1 MWIKILVPLHLLSN
15 FEIINYLNYKAR
27 LNGFFLKKQTNIED
41 KKVKKGIGFY
51 YLLTEI
57 QLYTLILLELNK
69 FL

>member
-1 MWIKILVPLHLLSN
+1 M
-15 FEIINYLNYKAR
+15 A
-27 LNGFFLKKQTNIED
+27 FFLKKQTNIAD
-41 KKVKKGIGFY
+41 KKVKNGIGFY